1 MLGSGVPP
9 WTLGRRN
16 VARRQR
22 TGFVVVVLQ
31 VLIVAPLFVETCKPS
46 YGRDP
51 RLGANCPGME
61 FRV

>member
-1 MLGSGVPP
+1 MLGAGVLP

-16 VARRQR
+16 FARRQR
-22 TGFVVVVLQ
+22 TVFVVVVLQ
-31 VLIVAPLFVETCKPS
+31 VLIMAHLFVHTCQPS